1 MKTGPID
8 PAELDAYDA
17 WVAEHLDE
25 MVRQHPGKVIA
36 VYQGRLIAV
45 GDTYRDVFEAA
56 KAKGITEEAFTMRVP
71 TADGDRAFVPQRN
84 MAAEGVL
91 LWNNPC
97 GIHRGMSA
105 TLEGSEAAI
114 LDRVFRP

>member
-1 MKTGPID
+1 MKTDRID

-45 GDTYRDVFEAA
+45 ADSYREVFDAV
-56 KAKGITEEAFTMRVP
+56 KAQGIPAEPFTMRVP
-71 TADGDRAFVPQRN
+71 TADEANAVFPSVFPS
-84 MAAEGVL
+84 
-91 LWNNPC
+91 
-97 GIHRGMSA
+97 RGA
-105 TLEGSEAAI
+105 
-114 LDRVFRP
+114 

>member
-1 MKTGPID
+1 MKSAQID

-45 GDTYRDVFEAA
+45 GDTYRQVFDAT
-56 KAKGITEEAFTMRVP
+56 KARGIAEEPFTMRVTTTDEARAVFP
-71 TADGDRAFVPQRN
+71 SVFSSGDG
-84 MAAEGVL
+84 
-91 LWNNPC
+91 
-97 GIHRGMSA
+97 
-105 TLEGSEAAI
+105 
-114 LDRVFRP
+114 